1 MADNINLNI
10 VYTKQ
15 TPPIASSV
23 CNVYAEYITVSSGQR
38 QREEDCG
45 QQLKRGNINQ
55 RVGRVLKVYIY
66 RFNPRYSCIPY
77 IFIFLQF
84 KKKSNLKKTLAFK
97 IRKKRFFDVQLR
109 EKKECGFGVILLG
122 GLRFDFT

>member
-55 RVGRVLKVYIY
+55 RVGRVLKVYISLQSKILMY
-66 RFNPRYSCIPY
+66 SLYFFNS
-77 IFIFLQF
+77 L
-84 KKKSNLKKTLAFK
+84 KKKSNLKKTLAFE
-97 IRKKRFFDVQLR
+97 IRKKKVLR
-109 EKKECGFGVILLG
+109 RAIARKKECGFGVILLG